1 MNTVPQNNDIILS
14 RWISQ
19 SFFWLMLINIAVS
32 KVLYDAVKYG
42 EKAVIAILR
51 ITTIIWGVGLVTVCV
66 FYFIDWSYSN
76 IKAAEVWKKLSMN
89 QKRFFDISVEELSA
103 QRTLNAELVASFTLI
118 SGVFFMVEG
127 GLMCWLYPLL
137 DVVDN
142 LSKDNKELD
151 KGELPT
157 MEKGTAYRF
166 PGLVDQ
172 NEDLHHKYI

>member
-1 MNTVPQNNDIILS
+1 
-14 RWISQ
+14 
-19 SFFWLMLINIAVS
+19 
-32 KVLYDAVKYG
+32 
-42 EKAVIAILR
+42 
-51 ITTIIWGVGLVTVCV
+51 
-66 FYFIDWSYSN
+66 
-76 IKAAEVWKKLSMN
+76 
-89 QKRFFDISVEELSA
+89 
-103 QRTLNAELVASFTLI
+103 
-118 SGVFFMVEG
+118 MVEG

-137 DVVDN
+137 DVVVN